1 LLFFPLEHR
10 KWDAGN
16 PVAPIALRRRWRVPY
31 APDARIEQAVMNEAV
46 ATAQRQ
52 VALGELPRWDLS
64 DLYPGPDSEAL
75 QHDLAQLAD
84 DAEAFRDRYQGRLAD
99 LSGGALGAA
108 VETYERLQ
116 ETSGRIMSSA
126 SLVHAGDLADSEI
139 GRFFQTMQERI
150 NAVST
155 TLLFFTLELNR
166 LEDSVLEEKE
176 ADPALAH
183 YHPWLRDT
191 RAFRPHQLSDEVEKL
206 LHEKYVAGR
215 AAWTRLF
222 DETIADLRFPIRGRE
237 LTEAEALDLLSD
249 RDPEVRRES
258 ALVIGDVLG
267 KNARTFGLITNT
279 LAKDKEIEDRWRRFA
294 RPISSRNLANFVE
307 DEVVDA
313 LITAVRKAY
322 PRLSH
327 RYYRLKAG
335 WFGVETLPFWDRN
348 APLPEDEDRLIPWR
362 EAESIVLS
370 AYRTFSPE
378 LAAIGGRFFAGGWID
393 APVRPG
399 KASGAFAHPTVPN
412 AHPYLLLNY
421 QGRVRDVMTLAH
433 ELGHGVHQV
442 LAARQGYLM
451 ADTPLTLAETAS
463 VFGEMLTFR
472 ALLARETDTKRRKIM
487 LAAKVED
494 MLNTVVRQIAFATF
508 EIRVHD
514 ERREAELTPDRIA
527 EVWLDVQ
534 RESLGSALCLD
545 EPYRHYW
552 SYIPHFIHTPFYV
565 YAYAFGDCLVNSL
578 YAAYENAHQGFAERY
593 LELLRAGGTL
603 RHRELLAPFGL
614 DAADPAFWSKGLS
627 VIAGFIDELQQL
639 G

>member
-1 LLFFPLEHR
+1 MLGVR
-10 KWDAGN
+10 
-16 PVAPIALRRRWRVPY
+16 
-31 APDARIEQAVMNEAV
+31 RIEQADMS
-46 ATAQRQ
+46 QRAAAEPAAGERQ
-52 VALGELPRWDLS
+52 AALGELPQWDLS

-75 QHDLAQLAD
+75 GHDLALLAD
-84 DAEAFRDRYQGRLAD
+84 DADAFRERYHGRLTD
-99 LSGGALGAA
+99 LSGAALGAA

-116 ETSGRIMSSA
+116 EASGRIMSYA
-126 SLVHAGDLADSEI
+126 SLVHAGDLADPEI

-155 TLLFFTLELNR
+155 TLLFFALELNR
-166 LEDSVLEEKE
+166 LEDTVLEEKE
-176 ADPALAH
+176 ADPALAN
-183 YHPWLRDT
+183 YRPWLRDT
-191 RAFRPHQLSDEVEKL
+191 RAFRPHQLSDEIEKL

-222 DETIADLRFPIRGRE
+222 DETIADLRFPVRDRE

-249 RDPEVRRES
+249 RDPELRREA

-267 KNARTFGLITNT
+267 KNARTFALITNT
-279 LAKDKEIEDRWRRFA
+279 LAKDKEIEDRWRGFA

-307 DEVVDA
+307 DDVVDA
-313 LITAVRKAY
+313 LIAAVRESY
-322 PRLSH
+322 PRLAH
-327 RYYRLKAG
+327 RYYQLKAG

-348 APLPEDEDRLIPWR
+348 APLPDDEDRPISWR
-362 EAESIVLS
+362 EAEETVLS
-370 AYRTFSPE
+370 AYGAFSAE
-378 LAAIGGRFFAGGWID
+378 LAGIGRRFFAGPWID

-399 KASGAFAHPTVPN
+399 KASGAFAHPTVPS

-442 LAARQGYLM
+442 LAAPQGYLM

-472 ALLARETDTKRRKIM
+472 SLLGRETDPRRRKIM
-487 LAAKVED
+487 LAGKVED

-508 EIRVHD
+508 ELRVHD
-514 ERREAELTPDRIA
+514 ERRDAELTPDRLGEIWL
-527 EVWLDVQ
+527 EVQ
-534 RESLGSALCLD
+534 SESLGPALRLD
-545 EPYRHYW
+545 DPYRYYW
-552 SYIPHFIHTPFYV
+552 AYIPHFIHTPFYV

-578 YAAYENAHQGFAERY
+578 YAVYQDAHQGFTEKY

-603 RHRELLAPFGL
+603 RHGELLAPFGL
-614 DAADPAFWSKGLS
+614 DAANPSFWSKGLS
-627 VIAGFIDELQQL
+627 VIAGFIDELE
-639 G
+639 GVG